1 MKKVNLLSIA
11 INTGTYNDFVNTII
25 ASGQAGKSHYACV
38 ANVHML
44 IEAYRDHHFAEIV
57 KNADVVTPDGKPL
70 AWALRLLYGI
80 RQPRVAGM
88 TLLPDLLEAANKEQL
103 PVYFYGGTE
112 HVLKKTENFLSAT
125 HPELTVAGSYSPP
138 FRKLTAEE
146 EQEVVERI
154 NNSGARL
161 VFVILGCPKQ
171 ERWMASMKDR
181 INAVTVGVGGALPVM
196 LGLQQ
201 RAPEWMQQAGLEWLF
216 RLLQE
221 PERLFRRYAVT
232 NSMFIYLLFKEYF
245 RSRLAR
251 QTF

>member
-11 INTGTYNDFVNTII
+11 INTGTYNDFVQTII
-25 ASGQAGKSHYACV
+25 ASGQSGKSHYTCV

-44 IEAYRDHHFAEIV
+44 IEAHRDDHFADIV
-57 KNADVVTPDGKPL
+57 KNADVITPDGKPL

-80 RQPRVAGM
+80 KQTRVAGM
-88 TLLPDLLEAANKEQL
+88 DLLPDLLEAAGAEEM
-103 PVYFYGGTE
+103 PVYFYGATE
-112 HVLKKTENFLSAT
+112 QVLEKTKNYLAGRY
-125 HPELTVAGSYSPP
+125 PELRIAGSYSPP
-138 FRKLTAEE
+138 FRKLTPEE
-146 EQEVVERI
+146 EHEIVERI

-161 VFVILGCPKQ
+161 VFVVLGCPKQ

-221 PERLFRRYAVT
+221 PARLFKRYAVT
-232 NSMFIYLLFKEYF
+232 NSMFIYLLFREYF
-245 RSRLAR
+245 RSKLAR